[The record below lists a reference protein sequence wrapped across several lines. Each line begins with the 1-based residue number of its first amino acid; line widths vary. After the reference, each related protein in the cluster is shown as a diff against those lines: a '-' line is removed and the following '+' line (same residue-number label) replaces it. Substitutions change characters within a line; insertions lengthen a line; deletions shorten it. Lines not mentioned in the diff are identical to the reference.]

1 MALTMNEESKNT
13 ELKKLL
19 CEHEKYRATTW
30 ENIVSTTP
38 RLLSYAVDADK
49 RPNIGFRNIY
59 CYVGLTKTNLHIV
72 TLHSLDVTRAT
83 GYFRIPLQDI
93 QGATVRKGVFKS
105 SVILSFGN
113 EKFKIFW
120 FNEATGTDM
129 KKQRAAVRRIC
140 DYFIDISKQ
149 ENIRG
154 SV

>member
-19 CEHEKYRATTW
+19 CEQEKCRATTW
-30 ENIVSTTP
+30 GNIVSTTP

-59 CYVGLTKTNLHIV
+59 CYVGLTKTSLHIV

-93 QGATVRKGVFKS
+93 QGATVRKGVLKS
-105 SVILSFGN
+105 SGILSFGN
-113 EKFKIFW
+113 EKFKILW

-140 DYFIDISKQ
+140 DYFIDISKH

>member
-1 MALTMNEESKNT
+1 M
-13 ELKKLL
+13 
-19 CEHEKYRATTW
+19 
-30 ENIVSTTP
+30 
-38 RLLSYAVDADK
+38 
-49 RPNIGFRNIY
+49 
-59 CYVGLTKTNLHIV
+59 
-72 TLHSLDVTRAT
+72 TRAT